1 MATAKRKTTT
11 TLRNSPRRRRKALS
25 TTLLILPAALIG
37 AGIASAD
44 CGANFLFPTKG
55 LQFHHLD
62 TINITYH
69 SDLAS
74 PTLLCWCGAP
84 GRATLS

>member
-1 MATAKRKTTT
+1 METAKRKTA
-11 TLRNSPRRRRKALS
+11 TLRNSPRRRQALS
-25 TTLLILPAALIG
+25 TTALLTVPTALTG
-37 AGIASAD
+37 AGIANAD

-62 TINITYH
+62 TISITYH

-74 PTLLCWCGAP
+74 PTLSCWCGAP
-84 GRATLS
+84 GSATLS